1 MNLYDSRILLV
12 DDNTELAD
20 MVRDML
26 RRNGY
31 ANVSCAHTCEEAI
44 RMFQEELPQ
53 LVILDIMLPDGDG
66 FTLFRRIR
74 DISDVPILFLSA
86 KDEDNDRLFG
96 LGLGADDYITKPF
109 LSQELL
115 LRVNAVLK
123 RTYFPSAR
131 LAGSSAGNAPVN
143 SGNRFGGSGNRS
155 GDPRFPDPGFGPS
168 SGEPDVLILGEH
180 RISFAEASVTFRGET
195 RTFTAKELQ
204 LLRKLAQNRGNIV
217 TFDALCMAVWG
228 DSYYGYENTLM
239 VHIRHL
245 REKIEDDPSSPKW
258 LLTARG
264 LGYRLKKEEKT
275 DEKPV

>member
-1 MNLYDSRILLV
+1 MNLYDSRILLI
-12 DDNTELAD
+12 DDNVELAN

-31 ANVSCAHTCEEAI
+31 SNVSCVHTCEQGMSMFREEA
-44 RMFQEELPQ
+44 PQ
-53 LVILDIMLPDGDG
+53 LVVLDIMLPDGDG
-66 FTLFRRIR
+66 FSLFRRIR
-74 DISDVPILFLSA
+74 DISEVPILFLSA

-123 RTYFPSAR
+123 RTYFSGAR
-131 LAGSSAGNAPVN
+131 LTGSSAMNE
-143 SGNRFGGSGNRS
+143 FGSYGGIS
-155 GDPRFPDPGFGPS
+155 GDSRFRDPAFTPS
-168 SGEPDVLILGEH
+168 SGEPDVLLLGEH
-180 RISFAEASVTFRGET
+180 RISFAEASVTYRGKT
-195 RTFTAKELQ
+195 TSFTAKELQ
-204 LLRKLAQNRGNIV
+204 LLKKLAQNRGNIV

-228 DSYYGYENTLM
+228 DPYYGYENTLM

-264 LGYRLKKEEKT
+264 LGYRLKKEEKS
-275 DEKPV
+275 DEKSV

>member
-12 DDNTELAD
+12 DDNIELAD
-20 MVRDML
+20 MVHDML

-31 ANVSCAHTCEEAI
+31 ANVSCAHTCEEAM
-44 RMFQEELPQ
+44 RVFRGESPQ

-115 LRVNAVLK
+115 LRVNVVLK
-123 RTYFPSAR
+123 RTYFPSTR
-131 LAGSSAGNAPVN
+131 MPYSSGGNVP
-143 SGNRFGGSGNRS
+143 GGSVNRS
-155 GDPRFPDPGFGPS
+155 GDPHFPDSGFSPS
-168 SGEPDVLILGEH
+168 APGEPDVLILGEH
-180 RISFAEASVTFRGET
+180 RISFAEASVTFRGKT
-195 RTFTAKELQ
+195 TSFTAKELQ

-239 VHIRHL
+239 VHIRHI

-258 LLTARG
+258 LLTVRG